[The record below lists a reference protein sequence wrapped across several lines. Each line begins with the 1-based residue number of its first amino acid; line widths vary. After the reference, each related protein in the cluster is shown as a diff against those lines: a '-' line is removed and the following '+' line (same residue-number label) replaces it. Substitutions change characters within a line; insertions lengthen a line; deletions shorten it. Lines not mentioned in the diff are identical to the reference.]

1 MTSKI
6 TFLGTSAVVP
16 TSTRNHTAIFMQ
28 HDGENILIDCGEGTQ
43 RQFRIAKINP
53 CSLTRLL
60 ITHWHGD
67 HVLGLPGLFQT
78 LALNDY
84 KKTLYIYG
92 PKGTKEYIKEL
103 FKVFVPLK
111 KISVNVQEVNGKFL
125 ETKDFEISALE
136 LTHGNAPCNGYLF
149 KEKDKLRIDKSKLK
163 KLKISREDSVKL
175 KQLTEGKNIIINKK
189 VIKYK
194 DMTYKQ
200 EGKKIGFIFDTRTCK
215 NANKLAKDC
224 DLAIIDST
232 YDENE
237 KELADDYGHLTIKQ
251 AGEIAKKSKVKKL
264 ILTHISQRYEH
275 KSDILEKQAKRYFSN
290 VSIAKDFMI
299 VEI

>member
-1 MTSKI
+1 MVTKM
-6 TFLGTSAVVP
+6 TFLGTTAVVP
-16 TSTRNHTAIFMQ
+16 TAERNHTAIFMQ

-43 RQFRIAKINP
+43 RQLRIAKINP

-92 PKGTKEYIKEL
+92 PKGTKEYVKEL
-103 FKVFVPLK
+103 FRVFVPLK

-125 ETKDFEISALE
+125 ETKDFEISSLP
-136 LTHGNAPCNGYLF
+136 LIHGGAPCNGYSF
-149 KEKDKLRIDKSKLK
+149 KEKDKLRINKNKLK

-175 KQLTEGKNIIINKK
+175 KNLTEGKNIIINKRI
-189 VIKYK
+189 IKSK
-194 DMTYKQ
+194 DLTYKQ
-200 EGKKIGFIFDTRTCK
+200 LGKKIAFIFDTGNCK

-224 DLAIIDST
+224 DLAIMDST

-237 KELADDYGHLTIKQ
+237 KELADEYGHLTIKQ
-251 AGEIAKKSKVKKL
+251 AGQIAKQSKVKKL

-275 KSDILEKQAKRYFSN
+275 KSDLLEKQAKKYFKD
-290 VSIAKDFMI
+290 VTIAKDFMT